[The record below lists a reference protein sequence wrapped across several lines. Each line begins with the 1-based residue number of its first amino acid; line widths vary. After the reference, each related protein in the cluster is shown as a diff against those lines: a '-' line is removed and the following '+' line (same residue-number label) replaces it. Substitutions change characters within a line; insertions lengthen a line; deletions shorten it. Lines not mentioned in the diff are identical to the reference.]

1 MKTSQDNQTEKTKEQ
16 MQEELDTWYKY
27 FSVLSEENNRLEK
40 QLEDQ
45 QKTIEY
51 FKENYTPNHEYQRA
65 KCILSAMI
73 ASSVLIFNIPN
84 FSLFSTIL
92 YFVGSI
98 ILFFVLICLVVDGL
112 IEITSEEI
120 LSPIT
125 SLLSPFIIIALIYI
139 IAFLYHIG
147 FFDNNHIYY

>member
-1 MKTSQDNQTEKTKEQ
+1 MTTSQDNQTEKTKEQ
-16 MQEELDTWYKY
+16 
-27 FSVLSEENNRLEK
+27 LEK
-40 QLEDQ
+40 EAKQWYDCTMKLIDENRYLKKQVDDQ
-45 QKTIEY
+45 QKRIDY
-51 FKENYTPNHEYQRA
+51 FKENYTSNLEYQRA

-73 ASSVLIFNIPN
+73 ASSILIFNIPN